1 MFFIRI
7 CIYERKSLNLSKLYI
22 SSNYLDMNYT
32 LNHTENKMV
41 SFDSFNYFT
50 RNFEMDVNFSVE
62 NSLKKEE
69 SSLKKDSFNN
79 LSILSSESVRILS
92 L

>member
-1 MFFIRI
+1 MN
-7 CIYERKSLNLSKLYI
+7 CGWMQLEWMDATAWKIYKV
-22 SSNYLDMNYT
+22 DNYT
-32 LNHTENKMV
+32 LNHTENKMM

-50 RNFEMDVNFSVE
+50 RNSEMDVNFSVE

-79 LSILSSESVRILS
+79 LSILSPESVRILS

>member
-1 MFFIRI
+1 M
-7 CIYERKSLNLSKLYI
+7 
-22 SSNYLDMNYT
+22 M
-32 LNHTENKMV
+32 

-50 RNFEMDVNFSVE
+50 RNSEMDVNFSVE

-79 LSILSSESVRILS
+79 LSILSPESVRILS